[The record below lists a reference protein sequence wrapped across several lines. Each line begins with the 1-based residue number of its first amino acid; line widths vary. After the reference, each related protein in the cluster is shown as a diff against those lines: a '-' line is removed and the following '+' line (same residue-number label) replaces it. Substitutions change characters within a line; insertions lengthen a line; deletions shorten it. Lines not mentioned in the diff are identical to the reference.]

1 MTSSVYNFTFDNL
14 SRIGFYKLLE
24 QSLKEKCKIKTLEH
38 IHSKVSFY
46 PIVV

>member
-14 SRIGFYKLLE
+14 SRIGDDTCGI
-24 QSLKEKCKIKTLEH
+24 LKEKCKIKTLEH
-38 IHSKVSFY
+38 IHSKVTFY